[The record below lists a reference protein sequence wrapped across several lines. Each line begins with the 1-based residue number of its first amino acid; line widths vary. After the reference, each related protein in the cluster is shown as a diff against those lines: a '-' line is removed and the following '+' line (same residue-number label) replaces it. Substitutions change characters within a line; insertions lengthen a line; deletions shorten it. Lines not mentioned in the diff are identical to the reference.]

1 MGWLIDIA
9 FPVRGFCVTLLRIF
23 QFGFV
28 LDNEWIDFNVSFYRF
43 GIHVHFVMEDNNRCL
58 EIENHRKQ

>member
-1 MGWLIDIA
+1 MGALIDIA
-9 FPVRGFCVTLLRIF
+9 FPVGGFCVTLLRVF

-28 LDNEWIDFNVSFYRF
+28 VDNDWIDFNVSLHRF